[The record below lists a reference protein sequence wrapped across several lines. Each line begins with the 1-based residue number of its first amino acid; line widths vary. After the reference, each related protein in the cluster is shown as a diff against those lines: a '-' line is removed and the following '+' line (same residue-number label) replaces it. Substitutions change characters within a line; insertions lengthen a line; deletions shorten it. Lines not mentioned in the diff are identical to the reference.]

1 MGTKD
6 PRVDAYIGKSAEFAK
21 PILLHLRE
29 LIHGACP
36 TVVETMK
43 WSFPH
48 FTYQAPSDKSPRILC
63 SMASFKQH
71 CAFGFWY
78 AEAADGLD
86 AKPGMGH
93 YGKISK
99 LSDLPKDKELVKEIK
114 QAIKKRDSGW
124 KPAAAPRSTE
134 KKELVVPDYFTTA
147 LKKNKKALSTF
158 EKFSY
163 TNKKEYVDWVTEAKT
178 EETRNKRIA
187 TAVEWM
193 AEGKVRM
200 WKYVR

>member
-99 LSDLPKDKELVKEIK
+99 LSDLPKDKELRAFLRWCWLREGYVWDAETGDKDT
-114 QAIKKRDSGW
+114 A
-124 KPAAAPRSTE
+124 
-134 KKELVVPDYFTTA
+134 KKELVDAVNEGRVVWEWQGKDGKGDWRILAKYE
-147 LKKNKKALSTF
+147 LKEVNQ
-158 EKFSY
+158 EV
-163 TNKKEYVDWVTEAKT
+163 KEEDMELYLE
-178 EETRNKRIA
+178 
-187 TAVEWM
+187 
-193 AEGKVRM
+193 
-200 WKYVR
+200 